1 MAPHGHHRPERSWH
15 GREANRPRVGHTQSP
30 GPVAGNLGG
39 GSVHVHDR
47 TSCNAAVLAHVH
59 TRSGPRKPGLR
70 VMPEARAC
78 CVGDLAP
85 SPARPT
91 ARPRRGNTVLLP
103 RLDSDSDGHMR
114 PRPEPNPSWDTR
126 VGPAQCCATTP
137 GQRGDRLS
145 SHPLRPGSPTR
156 MRLDLGTPV
165 AATRHGTGRAAGHDP
180 HARLDRAPR
189 RGPEPTPP
197 SSASPTRGTKPTGSH
212 GTKNLEAKTAPV
224 SGKTRPRATVLC
236 TQRPGQ

>member
-1 MAPHGHHRPERSWH
+1 MWLVRCGPSVRLGSWDAPRQATLRRCVPALQLEESTNGFRQDRPTRMPSCPRRHMRHHRPERSWH

-91 ARPRRGNTVLLP
+91 ARPRRGNTSFLL
-103 RLDSDSDGHMR
+103 RLDSDSDGHTK
-114 PRPEPNPSWDTR
+114 PRPEPKPSWDTR
-126 VGPAQCCATTP
+126 VGPA
-137 GQRGDRLS
+137 
-145 SHPLRPGSPTR
+145 
-156 MRLDLGTPV
+156 
-165 AATRHGTGRAAGHDP
+165 
-180 HARLDRAPR
+180 
-189 RGPEPTPP
+189 
-197 SSASPTRGTKPTGSH
+197 
-212 GTKNLEAKTAPV
+212 
-224 SGKTRPRATVLC
+224 
-236 TQRPGQ
+236 